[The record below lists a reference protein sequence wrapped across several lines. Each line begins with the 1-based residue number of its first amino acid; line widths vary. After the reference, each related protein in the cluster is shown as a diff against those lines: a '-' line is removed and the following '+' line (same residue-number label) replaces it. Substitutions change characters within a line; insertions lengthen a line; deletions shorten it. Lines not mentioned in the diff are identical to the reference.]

1 MEASIP
7 VITRPR
13 SIPGQLL
20 APTEQ
25 IIFELKPS
33 LWFIPFESCRWLLG
47 CLLLW
52 GMLYVDANHL
62 ARSLIPHSTRYLLAQ
77 MVVAIL
83 LLRLLWAGM
92 QWLGRTY
99 VLTNLRVIRVRGVLN
114 LELFECPLSKIQN
127 TQLRLPLA
135 QRIVHTGNID
145 IFTAGTDR
153 AEASWIMVKRPVEV
167 LQTLQNA
174 ITQRR

>member
-7 VITRPR
+7 AITRPR

-33 LWFIPFESCRWLLG
+33 LWYIPFESYRWLLG
-47 CLLLW
+47 CLFIW
-52 GMLYVDANHL
+52 GLLYVDANML
-62 ARSLIPHSTRYLLAQ
+62 ARSILPESARFKLAQ
-77 MVVAIL
+77 VIVAIL
-83 LLRLLWAGM
+83 LLRLLWASM

-99 VLTNLRVIRVRGVLN
+99 VLTDLRVIRVRGVLN
-114 LELFECPLSKIQN
+114 VELFECPLSKIQN
-127 TQLRLPLA
+127 TRMRLPLA
-135 QRIVHTGNID
+135 QRLVQTGNID
-145 IFTAGTDR
+145 IFTAGSDR
-153 AEASWIMVKRPVEV
+153 AEASWIMVKRPLEV

-174 ITQRR
+174 IARRR